1 MSKKLIPW
9 IIIAIVLATNL
20 AFGLPR
26 LEKFSSVD
34 EPYWTYDRTPDFW
47 NNIKKTNWKGTK
59 INDKPGITTAILSGA
74 GLLYKDP
81 LPFKGL
87 RNKPKTDEQL
97 EIISKINLFFRLPI
111 YLFCVLMIPLF
122 YFFTKKI
129 FNQTIALIAV
139 SFIGLS
145 PILLGISLIINPD
158 SLLWIFMPLSILS
171 FLVFQKEEKRLYL
184 ILSGLFLGLALLTK
198 YVSNIVYV
206 FLLAMIFLEYIFNKE
221 KYSAIG
227 IKKFITNSAINYAII
242 IVASLVTFFIFFP
255 ATWVKPELVLKGTL
269 LSKPFKPFLM
279 LFGIIF
285 GAILLDFAVFK
296 SKVIG
301 AILDFFAKRKKLL
314 LYSVIGIFAFLIIL
328 TIANTYSGMKLSNSE
343 PILASPKSSDVESIF
358 ISKSKEAF
366 ALTAKESA
374 ETMLADTYSLIFG
387 LSPIV
392 LLFLIFALLYPF
404 FSKEKEITAKSRTI
418 SYFSLL
424 ILLYYVASTLS
435 GVAATVRYQIAL
447 YPLAFIIASIGA
459 YRLFQIAAE
468 KKRRYF
474 MALIVLAIAAFS
486 LFSLFSTKPFYF
498 SYASEFLPKKY
509 TLNFKDM
516 GDGSYEAA
524 QYLNALPNAQNLVV
538 WSDKGAVCA
547 LFRGRCL
554 IGFKFKDWSANTFD
568 YFVASIGR
576 KSRSLKMS
584 GPIDKFADFEK
595 MYSPQYYDYKIEL
608 AGRTN
613 NFIKVVSR
621 NSVTQ
626 N

>member
-1 MSKKLIPW
+1 MGKKLIPW
-9 IIIAIVLATNL
+9 VVIIILAVNL

-47 NNIKKTNWKGTK
+47 NNIKKANWKGTK

-81 LPFKGL
+81 LPYKGL

-122 YFFTKKI
+122 YFFTKKLL
-129 FNQTIALIAV
+129 NKTIALIAV

-171 FLVFQKEEKRLYL
+171 FLVFQKEEKRRYL
-184 ILSGLFLGLALLTK
+184 ILSGFFLGLALLTK

-206 FLLAMIFLEYIFNKE
+206 FFIAIIFLEYVIHKE
-221 KYSAIG
+221 KYSDIG
-227 IKKFITNSAINYAII
+227 VKKFIANSAINYFT
-242 IVASLVTFFIFFP
+242 VVLVSLATFFIFFP
-255 ATWVKPELVLKGTL
+255 AAWVKPMLVLKGTL
-269 LSKPFKPFLM
+269 LSKPFKPFLA
-279 LFGIIF
+279 LFGVIF
-285 GAILLDFAVFK
+285 GAVLLDFAILK
-296 SKVIG
+296 SKAMG
-301 AILDFFAKRKKLL
+301 AILDFIAKRKKLL
-314 LYSVIGIFAFLIIL
+314 FYSVIGIFAAFIIL
-328 TIANTYSGMKLSNSE
+328 VIANTYSGMKFSNLE
-343 PILASPKSSDVESIF
+343 PILASPKSSDAESIF

-387 LSPIV
+387 LSPLV
-392 LLFLIFALLYPF
+392 FFFLIFALTYYL
-404 FSKEKEITAKSRTI
+404 FSKEKEATAEARTVF
-418 SYFSLL
+418 YFSLL
-424 ILLYYVASTLS
+424 IILYYVASTLN
-435 GVAATVRYQIAL
+435 GVTATVRYQIAL

-459 YRLFQIAAE
+459 YKLFQIAAE
-468 KKRRYF
+468 KKRRYS
-474 MALIVLAIAAFS
+474 MALIAIAIAAFS

-498 SYASEFLPKKY
+498 SYASELLPKKY

-524 QYLNALPNAQNLVV
+524 RYLNTLPNAQSLVV

-554 IGFKFKDWSANTFD
+554 IGFQHKDWSANTFD
-568 YFVASIGR
+568 YFVISIGR

-608 AGRTN
+608 AGRPN

-621 NSVTQ
+621 DSVAQ